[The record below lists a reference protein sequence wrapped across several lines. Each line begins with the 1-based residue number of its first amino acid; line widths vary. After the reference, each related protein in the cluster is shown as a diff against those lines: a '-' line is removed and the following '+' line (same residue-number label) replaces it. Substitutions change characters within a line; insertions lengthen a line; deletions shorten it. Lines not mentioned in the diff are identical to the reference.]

1 MTISQE
7 HMFEGNANIPA
18 TVKSPPDLRQLGAY
32 ADWEL
37 PTTTSERTDTHRNRL
52 SLMIPIRVE
61 QVVDKEM
68 FIQRGDPVEKYLI
81 DWKISNSEWIG
92 LRRCQE
98 HQVYLIKKR
107 ILVRERDIIDNLRG
121 TSHKNLI
128 NLVEAFQLNDTLC
141 LVYSHRGFAI
151 DLQTV
156 CVGSGTA
163 FNDTEIATTCLNVL
177 SGLRYVHEV
186 LTIAHGDLSRRNIML
201 HGDGKIRIANIG
213 DGLLKNSKDRRQ
225 DLKNLGHIVTYMST
239 PAAVLSADAN
249 NARNVS
255 QQAKHFIEQLRTS
268 TYRVIMAH
276 PFLQQA
282 LPDTSGILI
291 PHYLNTV
298 ARAWPLPRRA
308 EWNTADL

>member
-201 HGDGKIRIANIG
+201 HGDGKIRIG
-213 DGLLKNSKDRRQ
+213 
-225 DLKNLGHIVTYMST
+225 
-239 PAAVLSADAN
+239 
-249 NARNVS
+249 
-255 QQAKHFIEQLRTS
+255 E
-268 TYRVIMAH
+268 
-276 PFLQQA
+276 
-282 LPDTSGILI
+282 
-291 PHYLNTV
+291 
-298 ARAWPLPRRA
+298 
-308 EWNTADL
+308 